1 MISGGPV
8 IRCRC
13 LMQEMHCIRHSY
25 YTSLIKIKLKNLVT
39 LMSRLFKIISEL
51 DTNKINLIATVIDG
65 EFKGEKIIF
74 SDGQTVYLSHE
85 EGFLSRHRH
94 VLSGMNESGIVSIDG
109 TRVFCELIGGEKKLV
124 ICGGGH
130 ISIPII
136 QIGKIL
142 DFHVCVL
149 EDRVSFADDAKRAG
163 ADNVICDGFSEGLSQ
178 IEGDKD
184 TFFVIVTRGHRY
196 DLDCL
201 EGITQKE
208 NAYIGMIG
216 SRLKVKKIKEALI
229 EKGVSPENLDK
240 VFAPIGLKISAETPS
255 EIAVAIMAE
264 IVQVKNTIQRSEGF
278 TKEILSAAANDSE
291 NIGMALVT
299 IVSKKGSAPR
309 KAGTKMLVREDGTL
323 VGTIGGGCIEAD
335 IRQKALWTISSGKPQ
350 LCTVDITGQ
359 EAENDGMVC
368 GGIIE
373 VFMEP
378 V

>member
-1 MISGGPV
+1 
-8 IRCRC
+8 
-13 LMQEMHCIRHSY
+13 
-25 YTSLIKIKLKNLVT
+25 
-39 LMSRLFKIISEL
+39 MSRLFKTISEL
-51 DTNKINLIATVIDG
+51 DTNKTNLIATVIDG
-65 EFKGEKIIF
+65 EFTGEKIII

-85 EGFLSRHRH
+85 EGFLSRQRH
-94 VLSGMNESGIVSIDG
+94 VLSEMNESGIVSIDG

-136 QIGKIL
+136 QIGKML

-149 EDRVSFADDAKRAG
+149 EDRVSFADNAKRAG
-163 ADNVICDGFSEGLSQ
+163 ADKVICDVFSEGLEQ
-178 IEGDKD
+178 IKGDKD

-201 EGITQKE
+201 ERIIQKE

-216 SRLKVKKIKEALI
+216 SRLKVKKTKEALI
-229 EKGVSPENLDK
+229 EKGVLPEKLDK

-264 IVQVKNTIQRSEGF
+264 IIQVKNTIQRSEGF
-278 TKEILSAAANDSE
+278 TKEILSAAANNSE